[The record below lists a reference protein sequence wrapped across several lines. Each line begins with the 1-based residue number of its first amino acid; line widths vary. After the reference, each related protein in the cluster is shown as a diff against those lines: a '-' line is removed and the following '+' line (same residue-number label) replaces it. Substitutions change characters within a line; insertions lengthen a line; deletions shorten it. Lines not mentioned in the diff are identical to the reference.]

1 MFGLS
6 VWEIGLICII
16 ILVFVRPEE
25 LPRVM
30 RKIGNL
36 YGKATGSSRRMMQNL
51 QTNIDFNEDSSDSN
65 LSIEPTAGSESK
77 WDVSSR
83 KRNAT
88 VDNTEKQEKE

>member
-16 ILVFVRPEE
+16 VLVFVRPEE

-51 QTNIDFNEDSSDSN
+51 QTKVEFDEDSSDSN
-65 LSIEPTAGSESK
+65 LSIGPTARSELER
-77 WDVSSR
+77 DVSPK
-83 KRNAT
+83 KRDAT
-88 VDNTEKQEKE
+88 VDNTKKQEKE